1 MARLKKNIVRAASLL
16 VASLLVTSTCCESV
30 RLKDNGNLAA
40 EIYSEWKLHIISP
53 YFCF

>member
-30 RLKDNGNLAA
+30 RVKDNGNLAA
-40 EIYSEWKLHIISP
+40 QVDLKGKLH
-53 YFCF
+53 F